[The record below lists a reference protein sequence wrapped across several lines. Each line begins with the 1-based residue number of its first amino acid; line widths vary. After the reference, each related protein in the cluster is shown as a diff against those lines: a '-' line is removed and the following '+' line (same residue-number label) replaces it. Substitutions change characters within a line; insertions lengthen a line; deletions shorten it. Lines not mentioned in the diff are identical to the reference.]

1 MKGFF
6 ASEKA
11 RIKAPS
17 LSTRNSMPFKHL
29 LGPERDVG
37 GHLPWGPADV
47 NFSLI
52 AIHAISCGLK
62 SVR

>member
-11 RIKAPS
+11 RIKVPS

-29 LGPERDVG
+29 LGPEGDVDG
-37 GHLPWGPADV
+37 RLPWRPVVV
-47 NFSLI
+47 NFMYQKMIDCLI
-52 AIHAISCGLK
+52 ASIYI
-62 SVR
+62 